1 MSVYHRQTKGQ
12 DSSSVHYAQV
22 DEWGS
27 WPSLATF
34 QPLNPITTFVHL
46 FSPPPSWS
54 GVDRKRSSED
64 PGWQDR
70 VVDALFAA
78 ASSWVEFVLLA
89 AASELCRRLL
99 RSHSRQSSESRLT
112 TMLWGWIGRCDAFS
126 LRRTFF
132 VDPRILSLSLSF
144 FQARLCRSLPP
155 SHPRWCAYFSS
166 HYRSTRRRTS
176 RFVVY
181 WIYWIYGIQVQDS
194 IPPFLTTFLCFS
206 SAFRLYSVNIGME
219 SRWPSLLSLCE
230 TQSRIWFRDHH
241 WSP

>member
-1 MSVYHRQTKGQ
+1 MSMHHRQTKGQ

-132 VDPRILSLSLSF
+132 VDPRILSLFLPSASLSISSTVTSALMRVLLVSLSIDEEANF
-144 FQARLCRSLPP
+144 SVRRLLNILNIWHPSARLHSPVPYHISML
-155 SHPRWCAYFSS
+155 
-166 HYRSTRRRTS
+166 
-176 RFVVY
+176 
-181 WIYWIYGIQVQDS
+181 
-194 IPPFLTTFLCFS
+194 FL
-206 SAFRLYSVNIGME
+206 RL
-219 SRWPSLLSLCE
+219 
-230 TQSRIWFRDHH
+230 
-241 WSP
+241 